1 MAVLLFNRWDFTGV
15 EIRDLGLK
23 KYMNLTPVVVPK
35 TSGKYGTVSIHKAK
49 MSIIE
54 RFITKLFVPGHRGK
68 KHKLTSGHVVGNY
81 QRVYNAIS
89 DAFDII
95 EKRTKKSPIQVLV
108 SAIENGALYEEVMG
122 YRVGGIIARKAV
134 IVSPQRRLDVALK
147 LIAQNIFSKAF
158 HSKKTFPEVIAEEL
172 IELANNDQRNN
183 VIRERQRI
191 EKEAEGAR

>member
-1 MAVLLFNRWDFTGV
+1 MAVLLFNRWDFTNV
-15 EIRDLGLK
+15 EVKDLGLK
-23 KYMNLTPVVVPK
+23 KYINLAPVVIPK
-35 TSGKYGTVSIHKAK
+35 TNGRCGTVSLHKIR

-54 RFITKLFVPGHRGK
+54 RLITKLFVPGHRGK

-81 QRVYNAIS
+81 QRICIAIS

-95 EKRTKKSPIQVLV
+95 EKRTNKNPIQILV

-134 IVSPQRRLDVALK
+134 IVSPQRRLNIALR